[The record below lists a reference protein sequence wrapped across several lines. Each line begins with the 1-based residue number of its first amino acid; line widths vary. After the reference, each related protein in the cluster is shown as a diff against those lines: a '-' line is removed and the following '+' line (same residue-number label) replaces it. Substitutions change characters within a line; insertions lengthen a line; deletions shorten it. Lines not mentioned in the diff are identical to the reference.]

1 MAARATRLFIG
12 AGVVFALDGG
22 AHAPSLLGAQVA
34 RARSVIDGMVSDSN
48 LVALGE
54 ASVAVLGSSLRVT
67 TGENGRFRIVAV
79 PAGQYILTIHRL
91 GYVPVSAAVDIGEA
105 DTLRFSFAMRRIA
118 TELDTVVVSGQK
130 LIPRL
135 SGFEA
140 RRTFGFGTFLTQEDI
155 ERRHAVFVADILRA
169 VPNIHIAWSLRDG
182 ETASNTRFGRS
193 CAFQVVLDEIMLP
206 TPTDVD
212 LLPSPRDIAGM
223 EVYYTPAMI
232 PLQYR
237 SASSTCG
244 MIIIWT
250 KGE

>member
-1 MAARATRLFIG
+1 
-12 AGVVFALDGG
+12 
-22 AHAPSLLGAQVA
+22 
-34 RARSVIDGMVSDSN
+34 MVSDSN

-54 ASVAVLGSSLRVT
+54 ASVAVLGSSLRVM

-91 GYVPVSAAVDIGEA
+91 GYVPVSAALQVGAA
-105 DTLRFSFAMRRIA
+105 DTLRFAFAMRRIA

-140 RRTFGFGTFLTQEDI
+140 RRTFGFGTFLTQEDV
-155 ERRHAVFVADILRA
+155 ERQHAVFVADILRLM
-169 VPNIHIAWSLRDG
+169 PNISVVWSLTG
-182 ETASNTRFGRS
+182 ETADNTRFGRK

-237 SASSTCG
+237 SATSTCG